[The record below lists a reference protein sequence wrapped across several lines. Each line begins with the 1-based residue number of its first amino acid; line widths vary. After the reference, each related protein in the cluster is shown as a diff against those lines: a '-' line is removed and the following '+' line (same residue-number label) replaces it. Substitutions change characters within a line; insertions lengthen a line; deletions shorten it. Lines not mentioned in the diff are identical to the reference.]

1 MAALPDACMAP
12 RPIALPEA
20 DRARRTTR
28 ADPRAAPVDAGVL
41 MDRSITASPRLP
53 SARQPHLAA
62 ALGIIALYFFL
73 QLIVSG
79 AAGLLLGFIAG
90 LFSSHGGHAPSP
102 RTLGVQVRQL
112 LAQPDANAL
121 IVICTLVI
129 TATTILLLVRRR
141 WPALWSQ
148 SQPPGLGFTRP
159 PQPAFYVMAVL
170 CGLALP
176 VIGSWLTQWLAHGH
190 EVTQDIK
197 QLGSATAPG
206 LRIPLV
212 LVVVSVG
219 PLVEELLFRGVLLSA
234 LLRHM
239 RVGWAVGI
247 SSLLFAFVHL
257 PDLGYLWYAVP
268 NLALLAAVLAWLR
281 LRSGSLWPAVLA
293 HGVNNVLAVVA
304 WFVVVNPPT

>member
-1 MAALPDACMAP
+1 MSAP
-12 RPIALPEA
+12 
-20 DRARRTTR
+20 
-28 ADPRAAPVDAGVL
+28 
-41 MDRSITASPRLP
+41 PRLP
-53 SARQPHLAA
+53 GARQPHLAA
-62 ALGIIALYFFL
+62 ALGMIALYFIL

-79 AAGLLLGFIAG
+79 AAGLLLGIAAG
-90 LFSSHGGHAPSP
+90 LFSGHGGHAPSA

-129 TATTILLLVRRR
+129 TAATILFLVRRR
-141 WPALWSQ
+141 WPMLWSQ
-148 SQPPGLGFTRP
+148 SQPPGLGLTRP
-159 PQPAFYVMAVL
+159 PQAAFYLLAVL

-176 VIGSWLTQWLAHGH
+176 ILGSWLTQWLAHGH

-219 PLVEELLFRGVLLSA
+219 PLVEELLFRGLLLSA
-234 LLRHM
+234 LLGHM
-239 RVGWAVGI
+239 RAGWAVGL